1 MQTIAATLDLGP
13 YQNRPA
19 LIGRHPEGLAMKRHY
34 SNPGLLLLC
43 ISCLWSHSAAAQG
56 TLTPEQCSALQQTTI
71 TPAQIGEPVSAVHID
86 TAKWD
91 ESTAAVHCRIDGR
104 LLPVDTAAN
113 ARPIN
118 FGVALPAAWNGRAV
132 QLGGGGM
139 NGTVPALAGRGPD
152 SQLAQGY
159 ATYGS
164 DSGHAVSDDPSW
176 LLNDEAI
183 RNLGFQQMKKTH
195 DAALL
200 LIEAAYSAAPA
211 YNYYVGG
218 SQGGREGLTVA
229 QRYPQ
234 DYAGVLSTVPIVGF
248 SSLMLGPSLIRIQE
262 IPQASWVPAT
272 MGSAILAEFMRQCD
286 ALDGST
292 DAVINNYVDC
302 RARFNVNDDKA
313 DDDAWAAL
321 RCADGATGADCLS
334 AAQID
339 TLGVIFSD
347 HRPGVALPNGRSHFG
362 MWAPTT
368 AVANNFPAMGNMAP
382 PGGLLMPRRY
392 RGQEGAEAD
401 APVFTTLGTEGVTGI
416 MMQNPAGNPLD
427 YSDAEHGARRAQVAA
442 WLDSTQSDLGAFSSG
457 GSKLIVIVG
466 TDDTIA
472 PSGEQLDYYQSLIDT
487 MGRDALD
494 AFARLYVLPQTG
506 HGLSG
511 RSAAIDGAGQ
521 TREPVEIP
529 NQVDRFA
536 LLVDWVERGVA
547 PAMSVEVSGSSGTR
561 PMCSYPDYPHYQGGD
576 VNQAQSY
583 SCMSPVHAD

>member
-1 MQTIAATLDLGP
+1 MKTLHR
-13 YQNRPA
+13 NT
-19 LIGRHPEGLAMKRHY
+19 
-34 SNPGLLLLC
+34 GLLLLAMVSLC
-43 ISCLWSHSAAAQG
+43 TQGAMAQV
-56 TLTPEQCSALQQTTI
+56 TLTAEQCSALQQTAI

-86 TAKWD
+86 TATWD
-91 ESTAAVHCRIDGR
+91 TTTAVVYCRIDGR
-104 LLPVDTAAN
+104 MLPVDPAAN

-118 FGVALPAAWNGRAV
+118 FAVALPANWNGRAV

-139 NGTVPALAGRGPD
+139 NGTVPALAGRGAD

-195 DAALL
+195 DAALV
-200 LIEAAYSAAPA
+200 LITAAYGATPA

-234 DYAGVLSTVPIVGF
+234 DYDGVLSTVPIVGF
-248 SSLMLGPSLIRIQE
+248 SSLMLGPSLIRIRE
-262 IPQASWVPAT
+262 IPQANWVPAT
-272 MGSAILAEFMRQCD
+272 MGPAILAEFMRQCD
-286 ALDGST
+286 ALDGSM

-302 RARFNVNDDKA
+302 RARFNLHEGTA
-313 DDDAWAAL
+313 DAEPWAAL
-321 RCADGATGADCLS
+321 RCAEGSSGGDCLS
-334 AAQID
+334 DAQIG
-339 TLGVIFSD
+339 TLGVIFSNNS
-347 HRPGVALPNGRSHFG
+347 PAIALPNGRTHFG
-362 MWAPTT
+362 MWMPTT
-368 AVANNFPAMGNMAP
+368 AVANNLPASGNRAP
-382 PGGLLMPRRY
+382 PGGLLMASRY
-392 RGQEGAEAD
+392 RAQKGAAAD

-416 MMQNPAGNPLD
+416 MMQDTAGNPLD
-427 YSDAEHGARRAQVAA
+427 YSDDQHGARRAQVAA
-442 WLDSTQSDLGAFSSG
+442 WLDSTQSDLTAFASG

-487 MGRDALD
+487 MGREALD
-494 AFARLYVLPQTG
+494 NFARLYVLPQTG

-511 RSAAIDGAGQ
+511 RSAAIDGAGHA
-521 TREPVEIP
+521 REPVEIP
-529 NQVDRFA
+529 SQVDRFA
-536 LLVDWVERGVA
+536 LLVAWVERGVA
-547 PAMSVEVSGSSGTR
+547 PGMSVQVSGSSGTR

-583 SCMSPVHAD
+583 ACSRPVRTD